1 MHNLNK
7 SRSKRLR
14 KKLRIDEFQELGFNL
29 SVSLKDDLDAESL
42 EAFVDEFI
50 FEAIENNG
58 LVFGGGFNKDL
69 SGFAAL
75 EKRGSVTVS
84 HVAKVKSWL
93 DSQPCVTNIRFG
105 ELVDAWV

>member
-84 HVAKVKSWL
+84 HVSLVAY
-93 DSQPCVTNIRFG
+93 RFRPS
-105 ELVDAWV
+105 EPYLRH